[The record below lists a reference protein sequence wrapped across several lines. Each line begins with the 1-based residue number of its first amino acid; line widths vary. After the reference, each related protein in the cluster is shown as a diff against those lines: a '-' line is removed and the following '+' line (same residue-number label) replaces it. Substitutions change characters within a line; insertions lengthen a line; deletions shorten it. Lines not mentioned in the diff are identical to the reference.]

1 MVAGHVSEPLSGNRK
16 LEALWDVVSGHV
28 GKPLR
33 GSLKLEAL

>member
-16 LEALWDVVSGHV
+16 LEALWDVVAGHV

-33 GSLKLEAL
+33 SSLKLEAL

>member
-16 LEALWDVVSGHV
+16 LEALWDVVAGHV